1 MENNENEEFLSCGTS
16 CETCPGCGHHHD
28 DEYLDHEDDR
38 IMILTDEDGNDVKF
52 ERLDVIVLDD
62 KEYFIMA
69 KIEEEENEDED
80 FEVVILE
87 LKQDENGEMVL
98 DTVTDEKLAEKVF
111 NEFKARNEDEE

>member
-1 MENNENEEFLSCGTS
+1 MKKLKVLTENCI
-16 CETCPGCGHHHD
+16 GCGACVGIDPEHFDFND
-28 DEYLDHEDDR
+28 DGLSH
-38 IMILTDEDGNDVKF
+38 
-52 ERLDVIVLDD
+52 VISEENL
-62 KEYFIMA
+62 ESEA
-69 KIEEEENEDED
+69 LQNAIESCPVSIISIEEENEDED